1 MLKYILKICEK
12 IGLLVKC
19 LWNAILWTTDKCT
32 LPYGFYNFIR
42 SWVLIDTVKKKNHCV
57 ALLDNS
63 RIWVS
68 TSFAA

>member
-1 MLKYILKICEK
+1 MLKVILKICEK

-42 SWVLIDTVKKKNHCV
+42 SWVLFDTVKKTTALHC
-57 ALLDNS
+57 
-63 RIWVS
+63 
-68 TSFAA
+68 